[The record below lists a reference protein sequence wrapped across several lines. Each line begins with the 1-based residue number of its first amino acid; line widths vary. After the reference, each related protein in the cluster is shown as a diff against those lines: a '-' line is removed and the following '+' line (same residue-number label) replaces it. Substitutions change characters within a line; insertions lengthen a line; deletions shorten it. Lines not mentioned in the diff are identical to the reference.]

1 METKSAILSVRT
13 SPTAKAIIEQEAKAS
28 GRNISEYVLGA
39 VLKENAANA
48 SSRAAL
54 PLPRHVE
61 AEDAARRRWWC
72 GDPAS
77 PTCWPARDVVLADMG
92 PEFANIDFRASLFA
106 ETYVR
111 QPHIAVGAF
120 AARTLNA
127 ELADALI
134 YSVFCDLF
142 EQEPEAKFDAPSVTD
157 TTKLLI
163 CDGAT
168 DYETRLAANA
178 NNRSDHL
185 EYCLAEAE
193 RCGVAARRAHAR
205 RILRDWRERGI
216 PWPKIEIGPHGSPYL
231 ADGTRIEMR
240 VINNR
245 RQPVLVT
252 TPAPA
257 SNPEP
262 IDPSPRPNQIGASF
276 ADLQRQ
282 AWKSRKGV
290 DIGDL

>member
-28 GRNISEYVLGA
+28 GRNISEYVLSA

-54 PLPRHVE
+54 PLPPHVE

-77 PTCWPARDVVLADMG
+77 GTVWPARDVVLAGMG
-92 PEFANIDFRASLFA
+92 AEFINVDFRSALFA
-106 ETYVR
+106 EVYVR
-111 QPHIAVGAF
+111 HPQIVVGAY

-142 EQEPEAKFDAPSVTD
+142 GQEPEARYDAFSISD
-157 TTKLLI
+157 TCKLLI

-178 NNRSDHL
+178 NNRGDHL

-193 RCGVAARRAHAR
+193 RAGVAGRRAHCR

-216 PWPKIEIGPHGSPYL
+216 PWPKIEIGPHGTPYL
-231 ADGTRIEMR
+231 ADDVRIELR

-245 RQPVLVT
+245 RQPILT
-252 TPAPA
+252 SEPITPPRSRAPA
-257 SNPEP
+257 RGKRDPYAGKS
-262 IDPSPRPNQIGASF
+262 IDGS
-276 ADLQRQ
+276 DE
-282 AWKSRKGV
+282 
-290 DIGDL
+290 